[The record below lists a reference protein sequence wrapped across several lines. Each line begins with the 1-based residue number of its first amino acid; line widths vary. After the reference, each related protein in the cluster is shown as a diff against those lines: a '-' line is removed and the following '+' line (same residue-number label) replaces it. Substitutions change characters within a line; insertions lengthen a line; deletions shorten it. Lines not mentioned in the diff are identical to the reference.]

1 MLAGDDERSH
11 YSRVPKVHTREQI
24 RAAAW
29 DLFTTKGFEATTTQ
43 AIAKRAKVAAG
54 TVFLHA
60 SDKADLLFLVMHDR
74 LVEVVEERLGSVPKG
89 ALVDRLMHV
98 FSGLFAM
105 YAEHPDVAAAFVK
118 HLPGARGPNAQRMWT
133 MTFGFVHR
141 IGMLVAE
148 GQAAGELARDIEP
161 FSAAQNVFALY
172 FAALMSWLNGHVTL
186 EAALDPLLRNA
197 LALQVRGLRP

>member
-1 MLAGDDERSH
+1 MA
-11 YSRVPKVHTREQI
+11 KAHTREQI

-29 DLFTTKGFEATTTQ
+29 DLFTSKGFDAATTQ

-74 LVEVVEERLGSVPKG
+74 LQEIVDERLASVPRGK
-89 ALVDRLMHV
+89 LVDRLMHV

-105 YAEHPDVAAAFVK
+105 YGENPDVAAAFVK

-133 MTFGFVHR
+133 LTFGFVHR
-141 IGMLVAE
+141 MGMLVAE
-148 GQAAGELARDIEP
+148 GQSTGEIARDIEP
-161 FSAAQNVFALY
+161 FGAAQNVFALY

>member
-1 MLAGDDERSH
+1 MLAHGNEHSH
-11 YSRVPKVHTREQI
+11 YRGMAKLHTREQI

-29 DLFTTKGFEATTTQ
+29 DLFSSKGFEATTTQ

-54 TVFLHA
+54 TVFVHA

-74 LVEVVEERLGSVPKG
+74 LVDVVEERLSSVPRG
-89 ALVDRLMHV
+89 TLVDRLMHV
-98 FSGLFAM
+98 FGGLFAM

-148 GQAAGELARDIEP
+148 GQSAGEIARDVEP
-161 FSAAQNVFALY
+161 FGAAQNVFALY

-186 EAALDPLLRNA
+186 EAALDPLLRNM
-197 LALQVRGLRP
+197 LALQMRGLRA

>member
-1 MLAGDDERSH
+1 MLACINEHSH
-11 YSRVPKVHTREQI
+11 NSWVSKAETREQI

-29 DLFTTKGFEATTTQ
+29 DLFRSKGFDATTTQ

-54 TVFLHA
+54 TVFVHA

-74 LVEVVEERLGSVPKG
+74 LVEVVEDRLASVPEG
-89 ALVDRLMHV
+89 ALVERLMHV
-98 FSGLFAM
+98 FRGLFAM
-105 YAEHPDVAAAFVK
+105 YAEHPGVAAAFVK

-141 IGMLVAE
+141 MGMLVAE
-148 GQAAGELARDIEP
+148 GQASGEIGRDIEP
-161 FSAAQNVFALY
+161 FAAAQNVFALY

-186 EAALDPLLRNA
+186 DAALDPLLRNA
-197 LALQVRGLRP
+197 LALQVRGFRP

>member
-1 MLAGDDERSH
+1 MA
-11 YSRVPKVHTREQI
+11 KAQTREQI

-29 DLFTTKGFEATTTQ
+29 DLFTSKGFEGTTTQ

-54 TVFLHA
+54 TVFVHA

-74 LVEVVEERLGSVPKG
+74 LQEVVDERLASVPG
-89 ALVDRLMHV
+89 GLLIDRLMHV

-105 YAEHPDVAAAFVK
+105 YGEHPGVAAAFVQ

-148 GQAAGELARDIEP
+148 GQATGEIARDIEP

>member
-1 MLAGDDERSH
+1 MLARTNE
-11 YSRVPKVHTREQI
+11 YSQNCGMAKAQTRDQI

-29 DLFTTKGFEATTTQ
+29 DLFTSKGFDATTTQ
-43 AIAKRAKVAAG
+43 AIAKRAKVASG
-54 TVFLHA
+54 TVFVHA

-74 LVEVVEERLGSVPKG
+74 LQEVVDERLASVPRDV
-89 ALVDRLMHV
+89 LVERLMHV

-105 YAEHPDVAAAFVK
+105 YGDHPDVAAAFVK

-148 GQAAGELARDIEP
+148 GQATGEIARDIEP
-161 FSAAQNVFALY
+161 FGAAQNVFALY

>member
-1 MLAGDDERSH
+1 MLAATTE
-11 YSRVPKVHTREQI
+11 YSQNRGVSKAQTREQI

-29 DLFTTKGFEATTTQ
+29 DLFTSKGFEATTTQ

-54 TVFLHA
+54 TVFVHA

-74 LVEVVEERLGSVPKG
+74 LVEVVEDRLSSVPKG

-98 FSGLFAM
+98 FAGLFAM

-148 GQAAGELARDIEP
+148 GQASGELARDIEP
-161 FSAAQNVFALY
+161 FAAAQNVFALY

-197 LALQVRGLRP
+197 LALQMRGFRP

>member
-1 MLAGDDERSH
+1 MAKAR
-11 YSRVPKVHTREQI
+11 TRDQI

-29 DLFTTKGFEATTTQ
+29 DLFSTKGFDATTTQ

-54 TVFLHA
+54 TVFVHA

-74 LVEVVEERLGSVPKG
+74 LQEVVDDRLASVPRG
-89 ALVDRLMHV
+89 PLVDRLMHV
-98 FSGLFAM
+98 FGGLFAM
-105 YAEHPDVAAAFVK
+105 YGDHPDVAAAFIK
-118 HLPGARGPNAQRMWT
+118 NLPGARGPNAQRMWT

-148 GQAAGELARDIEP
+148 GQATGEIARDVEP

-197 LALQVRGLRP
+197 LALQVRGFRP

>member
-1 MLAGDDERSH
+1 MSKAR
-11 YSRVPKVHTREQI
+11 TREQI

-29 DLFTTKGFEATTTQ
+29 DLFTSKGFEATTTQ

-60 SDKADLLFLVMHDR
+60 SDKADLLFLVMYDR
-74 LVEVVEERLGSVPKG
+74 LEEVVEERLASVPRG
-89 ALVDRLMHV
+89 RLVDRLMHV
-98 FSGLFAM
+98 FAGLFAM
-105 YAEHPDVAAAFVK
+105 YGEHPDVAAAFVK

-148 GQAAGELARDIEP
+148 GQASGEIARDIEP
-161 FSAAQNVFALY
+161 FGAAQNVFALY